1 MFTRFRLMK
10 DDDERRIVL
19 CSAPLWFCLYLNR
32 LPIEIFE
39 RSTLIQTDQNDHL
52 MTENDR
58 DKRDV
63 SAESSFN
70 GIQAASRLKPLDTTR
85 QPIAIV
91 GQHHV
96 IMTNAIAAQA
106 GIEPGM
112 LTTHAYSMNESI
124 RCIAQDA
131 EQERQTL
138 NQLAQWMYDFTPHVC
153 ILSSDSILLEVASC
167 LKLFDG
173 LDTLKTHIKN
183 RLHQLGYSA
192 KIGISTTGL
201 APKLQRKTNFLCT
214 QLGRPFLNCNIYL
227 STS

>member
-1 MFTRFRLMK
+1 MK
-10 DDDERRIVL
+10 GDDEGDSART
-19 CSAPLWFCLYLNR
+19 APLWFCLYLNR

-39 RSTLIQTDQNDHL
+39 RSALIQTDQNDDL
-52 MTENDR
+52 VTENDR

-63 SAESSFN
+63 SAKSSFD
-70 GIQAASRLKPLDTTR
+70 GIQAAPRLKPLDTTK

-91 GQHHV
+91 GQHHI
-96 IMTNAIAAQA
+96 IMSNAIAAQS

-124 RCIAQDA
+124 HCIAQDT

-153 ILSSDSILLEVASC
+153 ILSNDSILLEVASC

-173 LDTLKTHIKN
+173 LDTLKTHIEN
-183 RLHQLGYSA
+183 RLYQLGYSA

-201 APKLQRKTNFLCT
+201 AAQVAAKNELPLHT
-214 QLGRPFLNCNIYL
+214 LGRPFLSCSIYL